1 VPIIV
6 DFANNA
12 AGFTE
17 EMRGR
22 EKEGYEIR
30 DFGLL
35 LIRFIQNYR

>member
-1 VPIIV
+1 MK
-6 DFANNA
+6 
-12 AGFTE
+12 GE